1 MLLKVL
7 GDGQLFSWKAIIAA
21 LQATTPH
28 DIKRARQVLK
38 GLIRQGEVV
47 ELEGRKYALVSSQ
60 AVEDLKGRLTMP
72 PPRKIRSAVS

>member
-1 MLLKVL
+1 MRSARLNANVLLKVL
-7 GDGQLFSWKAIIAA
+7 TDGQALSWKAIIAA

-47 ELEGRKYALVSSQ
+47 ELEGVR
-60 AVEDLKGRLTMP
+60 TP
-72 PPRKIRSAVS
+72 